1 MMRLLRAS
9 AWVNLLL
16 GSCLLASGQDNW
28 GSDEEF
34 SGPFPSWRNLRRD
47 YGAQGDGK
55 ADDTAALQRAL
66 DDLIKHE
73 RWCVLYI
80 PSGKYRLTASGK
92 TVRKAHTDC
101 LGVAVIGEDPASTSL
116 VWDGPEGGTM
126 FQWDAWYSRISRL
139 TFDGANRAAI
149 ALLYGPAFST
159 YNETSDLIFRH
170 AKSGLVFG
178 GPDTQGQAENEVLRC
193 QFIHCDTG
201 VQTVNWNSMDIWV
214 WYCRFEGCG
223 RGVHNVMGNWH
234 VWQSFF
240 LGSHVADMSTQNL
253 MAFSV

>member
-1 MMRLLRAS
+1 NAKLVMRSAEFRDPDSAFRTLIGQECPRAVQLLNDRSAPSQNARLKRMMRLLPAF
-9 AWVNLLL
+9 AWLNLLL
-16 GSCLLASGQDNW
+16 GSCLMASGQDNW

-80 PSGKYRLTASGK
+80 PSGKYRLTASVK

-149 ALLYGPAFST
+149 ALL
-159 YNETSDLIFRH
+159 
-170 AKSGLVFG
+170 
-178 GPDTQGQAENEVLRC
+178 
-193 QFIHCDTG
+193 
-201 VQTVNWNSMDIWV
+201 
-214 WYCRFEGCG
+214 
-223 RGVHNVMGNWH
+223 
-234 VWQSFF
+234 
-240 LGSHVADMSTQNL
+240 
-253 MAFSV
+253 